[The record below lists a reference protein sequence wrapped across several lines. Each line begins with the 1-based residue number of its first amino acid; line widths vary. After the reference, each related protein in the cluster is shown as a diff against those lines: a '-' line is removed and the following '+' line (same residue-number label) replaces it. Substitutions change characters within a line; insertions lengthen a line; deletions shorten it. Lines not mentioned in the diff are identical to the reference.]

1 MNSAYNDYRE
11 EDEGKKKDDD
21 DDDGDK
27 EKEDEGEKVTWH
39 GSHWWWSGRACVRM
53 VVAVREVAVEE
64 EKETCGGM
72 ATTGRA
78 AFWHGG
84 WLAGGCDEGP

>member
-1 MNSAYNDYRE
+1 
-11 EDEGKKKDDD
+11 
-21 DDDGDK
+21 
-27 EKEDEGEKVTWH
+27 
-39 GSHWWWSGRACVRM
+39 VRM

-84 WLAGGCDEGP
+84 GWLVVVLRARSGAGNG

>member
-1 MNSAYNDYRE
+1 
-11 EDEGKKKDDD
+11 
-21 DDDGDK
+21 
-27 EKEDEGEKVTWH
+27 
-39 GSHWWWSGRACVRM
+39 M

>member
-1 MNSAYNDYRE
+1 MLIKIFITCRMNYAYNDYRE

-39 GSHWWWSGRACVRM
+39 GSH
-53 VVAVREVAVEE
+53 
-64 EKETCGGM
+64 
-72 ATTGRA
+72 
-78 AFWHGG
+78 
-84 WLAGGCDEGP
+84 